1 MINLSLYINTRQEKH
16 GITIAQL
23 IGENDKGY
31 LVTTFKNK
39 QRTSASCTKYYLKLL
54 EKKLLFYGRHY

>member
-39 QRTSASCTKYYLKLL
+39 QTTSASCTKYYLKLL